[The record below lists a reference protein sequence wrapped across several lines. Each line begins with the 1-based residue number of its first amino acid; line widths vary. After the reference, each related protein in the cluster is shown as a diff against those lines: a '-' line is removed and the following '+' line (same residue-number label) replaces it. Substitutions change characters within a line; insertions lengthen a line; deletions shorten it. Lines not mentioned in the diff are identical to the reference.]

1 MGEVGILKL
10 SKLTTDKLIEIIRQK
25 EFEIKNLRKEL
36 KNQRII
42 WSRYYRGVD
51 WRKRN
56 PEKSM
61 EYSKRSREKKKN
73 ERNK

>member
-1 MGEVGILKL
+1 MGILKL

-42 WSRYYRGVD
+42 WCRYYRQVD

>member
-1 MGEVGILKL
+1 MKEMGILKL
-10 SKLTTDKLIEIIRQK
+10 SKLTTEELIEIIRQK

-42 WSRYYRGVD
+42 WSRYYRQVD

-56 PEKSM
+56 PEKTK
-61 EYSKRSREKKKN
+61 EYSKKSREKRKN
-73 ERNK
+73 EGNK